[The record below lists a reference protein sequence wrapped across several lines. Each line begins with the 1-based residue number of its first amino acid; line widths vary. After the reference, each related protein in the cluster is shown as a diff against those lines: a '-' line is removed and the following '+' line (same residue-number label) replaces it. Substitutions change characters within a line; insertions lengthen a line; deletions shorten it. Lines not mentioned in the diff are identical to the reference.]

1 MANPEVTKTK
11 NRKPVPIRDMI
22 IVVPMED
29 EEYSPGGILL
39 PQVDRKK
46 QEIIYGTVVAV
57 GPGGYTDAGILLDM
71 PVKVGDLISYRGQ
84 HVWEM
89 KLDGET
95 FHLVDM
101 GTMLAKI
108 ENDPY

>member
-1 MANPEVTKTK
+1 MANPKVGLTKH
-11 NRKPVPIRDMI
+11 RKPVPIRDMI
-22 IVVPMED
+22 IVTPMDED
-29 EEYSPGGILL
+29 TITSGGILL

-46 QEIIYGTVVAV
+46 QEIVFGTVVAV

-71 PVKVGDLISYRGQ
+71 PVKVGDFISYRGQ
-84 HVWEM
+84 HIWEM
-89 KLDGET
+89 KLDGEV

-108 ENDPY
+108 EESPY

>member
-1 MANPEVTKTK
+1 MNPKVGLTKH
-11 NRKPVPIRDMI
+11 RKPVPIRDMI
-22 IVVPMED
+22 IVTPMKD
-29 EEYSPGGILL
+29 AEYSPGGILL

-46 QEIIYGTVVAV
+46 PEILYGTVVAV
-57 GPGGYTDAGILLDM
+57 GPGGYTDAGIQLPM

-89 KLDGET
+89 KLDGEI

-108 ENDPY
+108 EENPY